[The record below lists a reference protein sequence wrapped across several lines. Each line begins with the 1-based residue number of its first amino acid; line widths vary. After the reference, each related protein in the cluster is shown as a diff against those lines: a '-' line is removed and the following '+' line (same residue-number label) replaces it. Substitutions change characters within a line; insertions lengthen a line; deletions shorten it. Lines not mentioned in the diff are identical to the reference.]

1 VEELKMLIF
10 NITPQPQLQERYPM
24 FKVEP
29 QTEESKNWLR
39 LHPEY
44 NRDFLDIFY
53 LQGFIFDVEV
63 SSGNVLENGVKQFV

>member
-1 VEELKMLIF
+1 
-10 NITPQPQLQERYPM
+10 M